1 MGHEIATEHLEQ
13 ITVITKIN
21 RATKS
26 TASGSK

>member
-1 MGHEIATEHLEQ
+1 MGLEIATEHFAQ
-13 ITVITKIN
+13 ITVITEIN